1 MYVPE
6 PVTAAHGQ
14 KGEPMDVREK
24 LIQILSVPI
33 YHHLDADPAEVVADY
48 LLDNGVTITPAT
60 PGPTENNPNIMEL
73 CFHNGEQH
81 MKEKIID
88 QLQSVA
94 GSLPC
99 ITLAQVI
106 KIVEDL

>member
-6 PVTAAHGQ
+6 FVTAAHGE

-33 YHHLDADPAEVVADY
+33 YPRLDADPAEVVADY
-48 LLDNGVTITPAT
+48 LLDNGITITPAA
-60 PGPTENNPNIMEL
+60 PGPSESDPNIMEL
-73 CFHNGEQH
+73 CFHNGEQPI
-81 MKEKIID
+81 KEKIIA

-94 GSLPC
+94 GSMPC
-99 ITLAQVI
+99 ITLSQAI
-106 KIVEDL
+106 KMVEDL

>member
-1 MYVPE
+1 
-6 PVTAAHGQ
+6 
-14 KGEPMDVREK
+14 MDVRKK

-33 YHHLDADPAEVVADY
+33 YPHLDADPAEVVADY
-48 LLDNGVTITPAT
+48 LLDNGITITTAV
-60 PGPTENNPNIMEL
+60 PGPSESDPNIMEL

-81 MKEKIID
+81 TKEKIID

-94 GSLPC
+94 ESMPC
-99 ITLAQVI
+99 ITLAQAI

>member
-1 MYVPE
+1 
-6 PVTAAHGQ
+6 
-14 KGEPMDVREK
+14 MDVRER

-33 YHHLDADPAEVVADY
+33 YPRLDADPAEVVADY
-48 LLDNGVTITPAT
+48 LLDNGVTITPAA
-60 PGPTENNPNIMEL
+60 PGPTDDNPNIMEL

-94 GSLPC
+94 GSMPC
-99 ITLAQVI
+99 ITLAQAI
-106 KIVEDL
+106 KMVEDL

>member
-1 MYVPE
+1 
-6 PVTAAHGQ
+6 
-14 KGEPMDVREK
+14 MDVRKK

-33 YHHLDADPAEVVADY
+33 YPHLDADPAEVVADY
-48 LLDNGVTITPAT
+48 LLDNGITITTAV
-60 PGPTENNPNIMEL
+60 PGPSESDPNIMEL

-94 GSLPC
+94 GSMPC
-99 ITLAQVI
+99 ITLAQAI
-106 KIVEDL
+106 KMVEDL

>member
-1 MYVPE
+1 
-6 PVTAAHGQ
+6 
-14 KGEPMDVREK
+14 MDVREK

-48 LLDNGVTITPAT
+48 LLDNGVTITQAN

-81 MKEKIID
+81 MKEKMIS
-88 QLQSVA
+88 QLRSVA
-94 GSLPC
+94 GSMTC
-99 ITLAQVI
+99 ITLAQAI
-106 KIVEDL
+106 KMEEEL

>member
-1 MYVPE
+1 
-6 PVTAAHGQ
+6 
-14 KGEPMDVREK
+14 MDVRER

-33 YHHLDADPAEVVADY
+33 YPRLDADPAEVVADY
-48 LLDNGVTITPAT
+48 LLDNGITITPAA
-60 PGPTENNPNIMEL
+60 PGPTDENPNLMEL

-94 GSLPC
+94 GSMPC

-106 KIVEDL
+106 KMVEDL

>member
-14 KGEPMDVREK
+14 KGEPMLTD
-24 LIQILSVPI
+24 
-33 YHHLDADPAEVVADY
+33 
-48 LLDNGVTITPAT
+48 
-60 PGPTENNPNIMEL
+60 ENTNLMEL

-81 MKEKIID
+81 MKEKIIA

-94 GSLPC
+94 ASMSC
-99 ITLAQVI
+99 ITLAQAI